1 MARARSRRGHRAGQA
16 EILRSELEAGSAEP
30 SRRSACRTRALQC
43 IWTDRVSAK
52 TGGRGGGVLEREREG
67 EEKTVERHEG
77 NAGKDEAEREGEERS
92 RKLSRGGQGDMV
104 VTEKEAEPEV

>member
-1 MARARSRRGHRAGQA
+1 MHLDRSGIR
-16 EILRSELEAGSAEP
+16 EDE
-30 SRRSACRTRALQC
+30 
-43 IWTDRVSAK
+43 
-52 TGGRGGGVLEREREG
+52 GGGVLEREREG